1 MITATNLFQSVVS
14 KQYNKLTVNG
24 QEVAKGNRQN
34 YASSESVTMINPVS
48 TGFFVPAGHDELTV
62 IYDEQETPSSV
73 GMAGK
78 PAKEVVAKAYMNHGV
93 KPEKKSYSF
102 VVVPAADEAKMK
114 DVADRQTKGELFSVV
129 EMQDSLHII
138 KYAPKNVLAYSFF
151 TPAKGLTAG
160 EVVSSATELLL
171 IEQKNTDGSL
181 SLGMANPNL
190 RPKMLDKKNW
200 KEIPTP
206 AFIELKGIWQM
217 DGNVPGVFLKTMEN
231 GNTEVSCLLRNG
243 LPVYMKLV
251 KQK

>member
-1 MITATNLFQSVVS
+1 M
-14 KQYNKLTVNG
+14 
-24 QEVAKGNRQN
+24 
-34 YASSESVTMINPVS
+34 
-48 TGFFVPAGHDELTV
+48 
-62 IYDEQETPSSV
+62 
-73 GMAGK
+73 
-78 PAKEVVAKAYMNHGV
+78 
-93 KPEKKSYSF
+93 
-102 VVVPAADEAKMK
+102 
-114 DVADRQTKGELFSVV
+114 
-129 EMQDSLHII
+129 
-138 KYAPKNVLAYSFF
+138 LAYSFF
-151 TPAKGLTAG
+151 TPTKGLTAG